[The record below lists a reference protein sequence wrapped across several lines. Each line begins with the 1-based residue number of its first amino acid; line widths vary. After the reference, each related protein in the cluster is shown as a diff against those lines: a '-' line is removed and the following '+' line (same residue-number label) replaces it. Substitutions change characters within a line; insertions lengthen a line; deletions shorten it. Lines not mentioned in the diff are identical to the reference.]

1 MTQSLYEKTVT
12 AMEEAPTETTATE
25 VWKGHPTREA
35 ASSQEEP

>member
-12 AMEEAPTETTATE
+12 AMEEAPTETATE